1 MLTSLVALVVA
12 LVGRAQVS
20 QARGLE
26 KVEGLGETTG
36 FANLGELGSNLLRG
50 FLGNQLCL
58 SVRAF
63 VCSRRCCKALASIIG
78 SANMQNNHCLLLDA
92 DKCLSITEI
101 FLQIGSTVFHRHV
114 VLFQF

>member
-50 FLGNQLCL
+50 FLGN
-58 SVRAF
+58 
-63 VCSRRCCKALASIIG
+63 
-78 SANMQNNHCLLLDA
+78 
-92 DKCLSITEI
+92 
-101 FLQIGSTVFHRHV
+101 
-114 VLFQF
+114 